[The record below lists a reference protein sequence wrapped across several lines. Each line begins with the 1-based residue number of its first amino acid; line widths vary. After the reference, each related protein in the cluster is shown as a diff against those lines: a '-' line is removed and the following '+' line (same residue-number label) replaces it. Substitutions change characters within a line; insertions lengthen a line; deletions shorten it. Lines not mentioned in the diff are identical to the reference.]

1 MGLRG
6 VFAAA
11 LPGIFTA
18 AGETAVFTPATG
30 SPVSCYVFIN
40 FNVDLQPSGMEVQV
54 WERGTVIEA
63 LLTDSGEGTAIGRE
77 PDRGETFTVAGTVY
91 TVKATLENDGLTVK
105 VAVT

>member
-30 SPVSCYVFIN
+30 SAIPCYVFIN
-40 FNVDLQPSGMEVQV
+40 FNVELQPSGMEVQV

-63 LLTDSGEGTAIGRE
+63 LLIDAGEGAAIGRE
-77 PDRGETFTVAGTVY
+77 PARGETFTVDGTVY
-91 TVKATLENDGLTVK
+91 TVKAILENDGLTVK
-105 VAVT
+105 AQVT

>member
-11 LPGIFTA
+11 LPGIFLA

-40 FNVDLQPSGMEVQV
+40 FNVELQPSGMEVQV

-63 LLTDSGEGTAIGRE
+63 LLTDSGEGAATGRE
-77 PDRGETFTVAGTVY
+77 PARGETFTVAGTVY
-91 TVKATLENDGLTVK
+91 TVKAILENDGLTVK
-105 VAVT
+105 VTVV